1 MIWSS
6 PWDRHPATASP
17 ALKILAHRARLTLR
31 ATWLLMAL
39 CSIAPF
45 SLAAENPQDLLAE
58 GRVDQ
63 AIQLLQGQIQR
74 APNADSY
81 NLLCRAYFEL
91 DDWNPAVSACETA
104 VSIEPGNSLYHLWLG
119 RAYGEKADRV
129 NFLSATGLARKVR
142 SEFERAVEL
151 SPSNSEARTDLAEFY
166 LEAPGIVGGG
176 KDKARAQAN
185 LLMPLNPALAH
196 WVMAR
201 MAEKNK
207 DNAIAEQEYRAA
219 VEASHEG
226 ARALA
231 NLAGFYRHINR
242 INDMEQALHTL
253 ELSRNLD
260 RPAALVDAAHMLL
273 RAGND
278 YPLAIRLIRRYLSS
292 GTTVEEYPVFKA
304 HYLLGELVEKQ
315 GDTSAAA
322 GEYREATA
330 LARNFRPPQ
339 DALKRLASKS
349 PPQEDKSAAR

>member
-1 MIWSS
+1 MTWCS
-6 PWDRHPATASP
+6 PWEFHSKNTPTS
-17 ALKILAHRARLTLR
+17 LKIPAQCALPILWAIS
-31 ATWLLMAL
+31 LLL
-39 CSIAPF
+39 VLSSIAPL
-45 SLAAENPQDLLAE
+45 SLAAENPQNLLAE

-63 AIQLLQGQIQR
+63 AIETLQGQIHQT
-74 APNADSY
+74 PNAQSY

-119 RAYGEKADRV
+119 RTYGEKANRV
-129 NFLSATGLARKVR
+129 NFLSATGLARKVH

-151 SPSNSEARTDLAEFY
+151 SPANVDARTDLAEFY

-176 KDKARAQAN
+176 KDKAAVQAN

-226 ARALA
+226 SRALA

-242 INDMEQALHTL
+242 LNDMEQALHAL
-253 ELSRNLD
+253 ESSRNLD
-260 RPAALVDAAHMLL
+260 RPGALVDAAHMLL

-278 YPLAIRLIRRYLSS
+278 YPLAIRLVRRYLSS
-292 GTTVEEYPVFKA
+292 GTTVEEAPVFKA
-304 HYLLGELVEKQ
+304 HYLLGELLEKQ
-315 GDTSAAA
+315 GDASTAT
-322 GEYREATA
+322 GEYREALA
-330 LARNFRPPQ
+330 LAHNFRPAQ
-339 DALKRLASKS
+339 DALKHVTR
-349 PPQEDKSAAR
+349 

>member
-1 MIWSS
+1 MMWTS
-6 PWDRHPATASP
+6 PWERHPEKASP
-17 ALKILAHRARLTLR
+17 PLKILAHCARATLLAISLLLTLTSVSR
-31 ATWLLMAL
+31 FAL
-39 CSIAPF
+39 ASDNLQA
-45 SLAAENPQDLLAE
+45 LLAE

-63 AIQLLQGQIQR
+63 AIPILQGQIQR
-74 APNADSY
+74 APNAESY

-104 VSIEPGNSLYHLWLG
+104 VTIEPGNSLYHLWLG
-119 RAYGEKADRV
+119 RTYGEKANRV
-129 NFLSATGLARKVR
+129 NFLSATGLARKVH

-151 SPSNSEARTDLAEFY
+151 SPGNADARTDLAEFY

-176 KDKARAQAN
+176 KDKAAAQAN
-185 LLMPLNPALAH
+185 QLMPLNPALAH

-201 MAEKNK
+201 TAEKNK

-226 ARALA
+226 SRALA

-253 ELSRNLD
+253 ESSRNLD

-273 RAGND
+273 RTGND
-278 YPLAIRLIRRYLSS
+278 YPLAIRLVRRYLSS

-304 HYLLGELVEKQ
+304 HYLLGELLEKQ
-315 GDTSAAA
+315 GDAFAAA
-322 GEYREATA
+322 GEYREALA
-330 LARNFRPPQ
+330 LAHNFRPAQ
-339 DALKRLASKS
+339 DALKHVTR
-349 PPQEDKSAAR
+349 

>member
-1 MIWSS
+1 MMWTS
-6 PWDRHPATASP
+6 PWEHHPHEMLP
-17 ALKILAHRARLTLR
+17 ALKILVHRALATLR
-31 ATWLLMAL
+31 AMTLLLAL
-39 CSIAPF
+39 FSIAPF
-45 SLAAENPQDLLAE
+45 SLAAENSQDLLAE

-63 AIQLLQGQIQR
+63 VIQILQDQIQNS
-74 APNADSY
+74 NAQSY

-104 VSIEPGNSLYHLWLG
+104 VAMEPGNSLYHLWLG
-119 RAYGEKADRV
+119 RTYGEKASRV
-129 NFLSATGLARKVR
+129 NFLSATGLARKVH

-151 SPSNSEARTDLAEFY
+151 SPANVDARTDLAEFY

-176 KDKARAQAN
+176 KDKAAAQAN

-226 ARALA
+226 LRALA

-242 INDMEQALHTL
+242 INDMEQALHAL
-253 ELSRNLD
+253 ESSRNLD
-260 RPAALVDAAHMLL
+260 RPGALVDAAHMLL

-278 YPLAIRLIRRYLSS
+278 YPLAIRLVCRYLSS
-292 GTTVEEYPVFKA
+292 GTTVEEAPVFKA
-304 HYLLGELVEKQ
+304 HYLLGALLEKQ
-315 GDTSAAA
+315 GDSSAAA
-322 GEYREATA
+322 GEYREALA
-330 LARNFRPPQ
+330 LARNFRPAQ
-339 DALKRLASKS
+339 DALKHVTR
-349 PPQEDKSAAR
+349 

>member
-1 MIWSS
+1 MMWTS
-6 PWDRHPATASP
+6 PWEHHPHEMLP
-17 ALKILAHRARLTLR
+17 ALKILVHRALATLR
-31 ATWLLMAL
+31 ATTLLLAL
-39 CSIAPF
+39 FSIAPF
-45 SLAAENPQDLLAE
+45 SLAAENSQDLLAE

-63 AIQLLQGQIQR
+63 VIQILQDQIQNS
-74 APNADSY
+74 NAQSY

-104 VSIEPGNSLYHLWLG
+104 VAMEPGNSLYHLWLG
-119 RAYGEKADRV
+119 RTYGEKASRV
-129 NFLSATGLARKVR
+129 NFLSATGLARKVH

-151 SPSNSEARTDLAEFY
+151 SPANVDARTDLAEFY

-176 KDKARAQAN
+176 KDKAAAQAN

-226 ARALA
+226 LRALA

-242 INDMEQALHTL
+242 INDMEQALHAL
-253 ELSRNLD
+253 ESSRNLD
-260 RPAALVDAAHMLL
+260 RPGALVDAAHMLL

-278 YPLAIRLIRRYLSS
+278 YPLAIRLVCRYLSS
-292 GTTVEEYPVFKA
+292 GTTVEEAPVFKA
-304 HYLLGELVEKQ
+304 HYLLGALLEKQ
-315 GDTSAAA
+315 GDSSAAA
-322 GEYREATA
+322 GEYREALA
-330 LARNFRPPQ
+330 LARNFRPAQ
-339 DALKRLASKS
+339 DALKHVTR
-349 PPQEDKSAAR
+349 

>member
-1 MIWSS
+1 MMWSS
-6 PWDRHPATASP
+6 PWDRHPEKASP
-17 ALKILAHRARLTLR
+17 ALPIQARCARPTLW
-31 ATWLLMAL
+31 AMCLLIAL
-39 CSIAPF
+39 FSITPF
-45 SLAAENPQDLLAE
+45 SLAVDNPQDLLSE
-58 GRVDQ
+58 GGVDE
-63 AIQLLQGQIQR
+63 AIQMLQGQIHR
-74 APNADSY
+74 APNAESY

-104 VSIEPGNSLYHLWLG
+104 VAIESSNSLYHLWLG
-119 RAYGEKADRV
+119 RTYGEKANRV
-129 NFLSATGLARKVR
+129 NFLSATGLARKVH

-151 SPSNSEARTDLAEFY
+151 SPANVDARTDLAEFY

-176 KDKARAQAN
+176 KDKAAAQAN

-226 ARALA
+226 SRALA

-253 ELSRNLD
+253 ESSRNLD

-273 RAGND
+273 RTGND
-278 YPLAIRLIRRYLSS
+278 YPLAIRLVRRYLSS
-292 GTTVEEYPVFKA
+292 GTTVEEAPVFKA
-304 HYLLGELVEKQ
+304 HYLLGELLEKQ
-315 GDTSAAA
+315 GDASAAA
-322 GEYREATA
+322 GEYREALA
-330 LARNFRPPQ
+330 LAHNFRPAQ
-339 DALKRLASKS
+339 DALKHVTR
-349 PPQEDKSAAR
+349 